1 VDDDQLL
8 GGAWRFV
15 EQFQAHVAAGPGPFV
30 SLFGQRRATSQM
42 VATWFGRIPKTSV
55 RWPISRTDQP
65 GGRTGHMIDRNF
77 WDAAQRLGGHH
88 AGTASRSRA

>member
-30 SLFGQRRATSQM
+30 SLFGQRRA
-42 VATWFGRIPKTSV
+42 
-55 RWPISRTDQP
+55 DQP
-65 GGRTGHMIDRNF
+65 DGRHLVREDPKDVGSLADLSYRSTGGRTGHMIDRNF